1 MELELFT
8 NALLYMGV
16 ALGTGFLLRY
26 VKDEDGHPKIKWY
39 ISGLI
44 IGLLSAILNAVLAE
58 TIFGGSFNLDA
69 VLGPFLGS
77 FVTGLLIG
85 VPIGLITGWDM
96 SRRFFTFVDA
106 WLLLFKVVIIYV
118 VIGGTIS
125 SLAVPKYSG
134 EQWWDFFV
142 FGLAQGG
149 IYALIAL
156 GYTLVYGI
164 LFMINFAHGEVF
176 MGGAFTAFFVAQA
189 MAQPPDD
196 GGLPFLATNPL
207 TALLIVFLVAMG
219 TSTLIAVT
227 LERVAYRPLRRAP
240 RLVPLITAIGASFF
254 LQYTFRGFYGSGV
267 EAYPQVPALRGDLVV
282 GDLLLVSALVL
293 VFGLGAIVLLP
304 LYRYLKKTLGIRKN
318 MSWSPFVI
326 TVLVLIVVA
335 YLLVPVLQGIFISAV
350 DSAWPPSSAA
360 MEEFGITTRA
370 EMPLPIS
377 RIQFVV
383 IVSSILLMLAL
394 YYFVQ
399 FTKIGKAMRAV
410 AEDKDVAA
418 LMGIDVDRV
427 ITMTFALGAILAG
440 AAGVLYA
447 LIFRQVHFFMGF
459 IPGLKA
465 FTAAVLGGIGNI
477 PGAML
482 GGLFLGVFESLGP
495 SLFLEGLGIPAP
507 YQLKDVIAFT
517 MLVLVL
523 IFRPTGIMG
532 VELSKKKA

>member
-1 MELELFT
+1 MEFAT
-8 NALLYMGV
+8 NLVLYIVLSLGAGYALRSIADEEGNPK
-16 ALGTGFLLRY
+16 LRWY
-26 VKDEDGHPKIKWY
+26 VG
-39 ISGLI
+39 GLI
-44 IGLLSAILNAVLAE
+44 IGALCGIVNAVLVSGGLL
-58 TIFGGSFNLDA
+58 FGSSFNLQA
-69 VLGPFLGS
+69 
-77 FVTGLLIG
+77 VTGAFIG
-85 VPIGLITGWDM
+85 GLGAGVFIGLPVGLITAYDM
-96 SRRFFTFVDA
+96 FKRFTFVDA
-106 WLLLFKVVIIYV
+106 WLLLFKVVIIFV

-125 SLAVPKYSG
+125 SLAVPKYTG
-134 EQWWDFFV
+134 EQWLDFFV

-176 MGGAFTAFFVAQA
+176 MSGAFTAFFVARA
-189 MAQPPDD
+189 MAEAPED
-196 GGLPFLATNPL
+196 GGMSFLDANPL
-207 TALLIVFLVAMG
+207 LSLLIVFLVAMS
-219 TSTLIAVT
+219 TSTVVAVT
-227 LERVAYRPLRRAP
+227 LERIAYRPLRRAP

-267 EAYPQVPALRGDLVV
+267 EAYPQVAVLK
-282 GDLLLVSALVL
+282 GDLLIGDLMLALALVII
-293 VFGLGAIVLLP
+293 FGVGAWILMP
-304 LYRYLKKTLGIRKN
+304 LYRYFKKTVGQIKN
-318 MSWSPFVI
+318 LSWSPFLLTTAI
-326 TVLVLIVVA
+326 LVVVA
-335 YLLVPVLQGIFISAV
+335 YFGISLLQGALISAV
-350 DSAWPPSSAA
+350 NSALPVSPETMA
-360 MEEFGITTRA
+360 ELEITTRA
-370 EMPLPIS
+370 EMPTPIS

-383 IVSSILLMLAL
+383 IVSSVLLMVGL

-399 FTKIGKAMRAV
+399 FTKVGKAMRAV

-495 SLFLEGLGIPAP
+495 SLFLEGLGIVAP